1 MGIDFDMARSYGK
14 WERHF
19 ETQEL
24 VGTKSLM
31 SPECAYVGN
40 PARAKS
46 NDVQCE
52 TSFWNADRNDVWCF
66 GMLVFCLI
74 IGCPPFT
81 SCSNKKDTRFLVASG
96 SKYVTKKRKAY
107 MNYYSMTL
115 RDMLEQWNKSDMV

>member
-1 MGIDFDMARSYGK
+1 MGTSDVLSPYEQKTKVWAKQIAQGIEFLHEHGIAHRDIKMMNVVLVNNEAKLIDFDMARSYGK

-52 TSFWNADRNDVWCF
+52 TSF
-66 GMLVFCLI
+66 
-74 IGCPPFT
+74 
-81 SCSNKKDTRFLVASG
+81 
-96 SKYVTKKRKAY
+96 
-107 MNYYSMTL
+107 
-115 RDMLEQWNKSDMV
+115 